1 MNHSTNGQFT
11 MLAFAKLPLLAASAV
26 ALVAAPAL
34 DRDNWTVDN
43 NHSRVGFSVRHFFT
57 PVKGEFGAYTV
68 NLTWDRA
75 NPTATRIDAVIEVP
89 SVATGNEKRDNHIR
103 TPDFFDA
110 AAHKTITFRSTSVRQ
125 ISPERFVATGDL
137 TIKGITKQVEMP
149 VRLLGIQEIPEGMRP
164 MLGGARQV
172 ASFEAE
178 LTVDRRDFQVG
189 TGSWGETA
197 VVGADVNITIQVEA
211 STK

>member
-1 MNHSTNGQFT
+1 MNDSVTGT
-11 MLAFAKLPLLAASAV
+11 SIMLAFAKLPLLAASAV
-26 ALVAAPAL
+26 TLVAAPAL
-34 DRDNWTVDN
+34 DRDTWTVDN

-57 PVKGEFGAYTV
+57 PVKGEFNDYTV

-75 NPTATRIDAVIEVP
+75 NPAATRIDAVINVP
-89 SVATGNEKRDNHIR
+89 SVSTGNEKRDNHIR

-110 AAHKTITFRSTSVRQ
+110 ASHQTISFTSTSVRQ
-125 ISPERFVATGDL
+125 ISPERFVATGNL

-149 VRLLGIQEIPEGMRP
+149 VRLLGIQEIPEGMRA

-172 ASFEAE
+172 ASFEAD
-178 LTVDRRDFQVG
+178 LTIDRRDFQVG

-197 VVGADVNITIQVEA
+197 VVGADVDITIQVEA
-211 STK
+211 STQ

>member
-1 MNHSTNGQFT
+1 
-11 MLAFAKLPLLAASAV
+11 MLAFAKLPLLAASTITLV
-26 ALVAAPAL
+26 ALPTVGQN
-34 DRDNWTVDN
+34 NWTVDN

-57 PVKGEFGAYTV
+57 PVKGEFSDYTV

-75 NPTATRIDAVIEVP
+75 NPAATKISTVIQVP
-89 SVATGNEKRDNHIR
+89 SVSTGNEKRDGHIR

-110 AAHKTITFRSTSVRQ
+110 ATHPTISFTSTSVRQ
-125 ISPERFVATGDL
+125 ISPERFVATGNL

-149 VRLLGIQEIPEGMRP
+149 VRLLGIQDIPEGMQA
-164 MLGGARQV
+164 MLGGAKQV

-178 LTVDRRDFQVG
+178 LTIDRREFQVG

>member
-1 MNHSTNGQFT
+1 
-11 MLAFAKLPLLAASAV
+11 MLAFAKLPLLAASTLTLV
-26 ALVAAPAL
+26 ALPTAGQN
-34 DRDNWTVDN
+34 NWTVDN

-57 PVKGEFGAYTV
+57 PVKGEFSDYTV

-75 NPTATRIDAVIEVP
+75 NPAGTKISTVIQVP
-89 SVATGNEKRDNHIR
+89 SVSTGNEKRDGHIR

-110 AAHKTITFRSTSVRQ
+110 AAHPTISFTS
-125 ISPERFVATGDL
+125 
-137 TIKGITKQVEMP
+137 KGITKQVEMP
-149 VRLLGIQEIPEGMRP
+149 VRLLGIQDIPEGMQA
-164 MLGGARQV
+164 MLGGAKQV

-178 LTVDRRDFQVG
+178 LTIDRREFQVG